1 MSKYQKYRILR
12 KKSNCKTSLRFF
24 ILVQIYKAQEIKS
37 DLAVCKQKIVQI
49 YIKISVTI
57 SFYRIS
63 SLIFQQE

>member
-49 YIKISVTI
+49 YKN
-57 SFYRIS
+57 
-63 SLIFQQE
+63 